1 MKKAGKI
8 LCLLL
13 VVLCAASVLVGCEK
27 KPGLYN
33 ALGLRVSVDNV
44 LRVVIDVGDGKQE
57 YLVPFDLYYGLFDY
71 YRMVIG
77 TGVFEDEDE
86 NTIFTTKEEQTSAIK
101 EKIEDEMIEFYAM
114 NALAERYG
122 VGLSDGDYAA
132 FSKDYK
138 EIIKR
143 YLAKQ
148 GNTEETEIPDETAED
163 EYRKFF
169 DRIGVSEEYFRYS
182 YLHELL
188 TTRLKHAIK
197 PDLVSFAERNYYHAK
212 QVLVTYTKGDAR
224 SEEEALKKIGEAG
237 AALAAGEDINDV
249 ILRYGSDK
257 MASELYFDSR
267 SQIVGSTTSDSVS
280 SFVAFCVSG
289 LSEGETSEVLT
300 GDYDDELGYFC
311 LIRRLGFDEDTLYG
325 ETTVGNQIFRY
336 YDVAKSSTTQHY
348 NEYTAMIDAYKSN
361 CVCYPVNEK
370 IYKKINVV
378 SMK

>member
-13 VVLCAASVLVGCEK
+13 AVLCVFTTLVGCEK

-33 ALGLRVSVDNV
+33 GLGKRVSVDNV
-44 LRVVIDVGDGKQE
+44 LRIVIDVGEGKQE
-57 YLVPFDLYYGLFDY
+57 YLVPFGLYYGLFDY
-71 YRMVIG
+71 YRKLIG
-77 TGVFEDEDE
+77 AGIFEDEDE
-86 NTIFTTKEEQTSAIK
+86 NTFFTTKDEQTAAIK
-101 EKIEDEMIEFYAM
+101 EKIEDEMIEFYALD
-114 NALAERYG
+114 ALAERYG
-122 VGLSDGDYAA
+122 VGLSEEDYGA
-132 FSKDYK
+132 FSRNYK
-138 EIIKR
+138 EIIKK

-148 GNTEETEIPDETAED
+148 GNTDVTEIPDETAES
-163 EYRKFF
+163 EYAKFF
-169 DRIGVSEEYFRYS
+169 SRIGVSEEYFRYS

-188 TTRLKHAIK
+188 TSRLKRAIK
-197 PDLVSFAERNYYHAK
+197 PDLASFAERNYYHAK

-224 SEEEALKKIGEAG
+224 SEAEATKKIGEAK
-237 AALAAGEDINDV
+237 AALDAGENIDDV
-249 ILRYGSDK
+249 IRRYGSDK
-257 MASELYFDSR
+257 MASELYFDAH
-267 SQIVGSTTSDSVS
+267 SQIIGSTTNDAVS
-280 SFVAFCVSG
+280 SFVAYCVSG
-289 LSEGETSEVLT
+289 LDEGETSEMLT

-336 YDVAKSSTTQHY
+336 YDVAKSSTTQHF
-348 NEYTAMIDAYKSN
+348 NEYTEMLDAYESN